1 LLRLPLRVVRIG
13 AIASS
18 MTDETTA
25 GASTAIVIR
34 PAGRADIAVIAG
46 IYRHAVLQGTATFEI
61 EPPDEQEMSRRWK
74 ALRDGGYPYYVAE
87 FAGAVAGYAYAGPY
101 RMRPAYYWT
110 VEDSIYLD
118 PQMQRRG
125 VGRRLLDHLITDC
138 EARGFRQMIA
148 VIGDS
153 RQTPSIALHRAAGFR
168 LIGTMEAVGF
178 KFGGWLDTVLMQRQL
193 GVGAARVP

>member
-1 LLRLPLRVVRIG
+1 
-13 AIASS
+13 
-18 MTDETTA
+18 MTDGTTA
-25 GASTAIVIR
+25 GASPAIVIR
-34 PAGRADIAVIAG
+34 PAGLADIAAIAG
-46 IYRHAVLQGTATFEI
+46 IYRHAVLHGTATFEI

-74 ALRDGGYPYYVAE
+74 ALRNGGYPYYVAE
-87 FAGAVAGYAYAGPY
+87 FGGAVAGYAYAGPY
-101 RMRPAYYWT
+101 RARPAYYWT

-125 VGRRLLDHLITDC
+125 IGRRLLDNLIADS

-153 RQTPSIALHRAAGFR
+153 QQTPSIALHRAAGFR

-193 GVGAARVP
+193 GTGAAAAP

>member
-1 LLRLPLRVVRIG
+1 
-13 AIASS
+13 

-25 GASTAIVIR
+25 GASSAIVIR
-34 PAGRADIAVIAG
+34 PAGLADIAAIAG
-46 IYRHAVLQGTATFEI
+46 IYRHAVLHGTATFEI

-87 FAGAVAGYAYAGPY
+87 FGGAVAGYAYAGPY
-101 RMRPAYYWT
+101 RTRPAYYWT

-125 VGRRLLDHLITDC
+125 IGRRLLDHLITDC

-153 RQTPSIALHRAAGFR
+153 RQTPSIALHRAVGFR

-193 GVGAARVP
+193 GAGAAALP

>member
-1 LLRLPLRVVRIG
+1 
-13 AIASS
+13 

-25 GASTAIVIR
+25 GASSAIVIR
-34 PAGRADIAVIAG
+34 PAGLADIAAIAG
-46 IYRHAVLQGTATFEI
+46 IYRHAVLHGTATFEI
-61 EPPDEQEMSRRWK
+61 EPPDEQEMARRWK
-74 ALRDGGYPYYVAE
+74 VLRDGGYPYYVAE
-87 FAGAVAGYAYAGPY
+87 FRGTVAGYAYAGPY
-101 RMRPAYYWT
+101 RTRPAYYWT

-125 VGRRLLDHLITDC
+125 IGRRLLDHLIADC

-153 RQTPSIALHRAAGFR
+153 RQTPSIALHRAVGFR

-193 GVGAARVP
+193 GVGAAAVS